1 MVCNILLVEDSSTD
15 ATIIMAAFKSIGYS
29 GEIQIVRDG
38 TEAIDFL
45 REAVLDNT
53 NDLPELIL
61 LDLNLPRKSGHEML
75 QDIKTNPKCQNIPVI
90 VFSSSSR
97 PIDITTSYQLHAN
110 AYIVK
115 PIILEDYKLTAQRIH
130 DFWLKTVQLQL
141 E

>member
-1 MVCNILLVEDSSTD
+1 
-15 ATIIMAAFKSIGYS
+15 
-29 GEIQIVRDG
+29 
-38 TEAIDFL
+38 
-45 REAVLDNT
+45 
-53 NDLPELIL
+53 
-61 LDLNLPRKSGHEML
+61 ML

-97 PIDITTSYQLHAN
+97 PVDIIKSYQLHAN

>member
-1 MVCNILLVEDSSTD
+1 MTCNILLVEDSSTD
-15 ATIIMAAFKSIGYS
+15 AAIIMAAFKSIGYS

-45 REAVLDNT
+45 GQAVLDNT
-53 NDLPELIL
+53 NDLPKLIL

-97 PIDITTSYQLHAN
+97 PVDIIKSYQLHAN

>member
-1 MVCNILLVEDSSTD
+1 
-15 ATIIMAAFKSIGYS
+15 MAAFKSIGYS

-45 REAVLDNT
+45 GQAVLDNT
-53 NDLPELIL
+53 NDLPKLIM

-97 PIDITTSYQLHAN
+97 PVDIIKSYQLHAN